1 MASGESPK
9 HSDTRRVDKEAV
21 IFVGLQGAGKS
32 TFFAERFFHTHVRI
46 SLDVLR
52 TRHREQMLL
61 EACLAAGQSFVVDN
75 TNPLAADRARYI
87 APARAAGFRV
97 VAYFFEV
104 SLRDAIRRNN
114 QRQGKQKVPAVAI
127 AGTSKKMEIPT
138 AEEGFD
144 ALFTVTVA
152 SDNRFAVT
160 EGVAGGK
167 ATQQDGEK

>member
-1 MASGESPK
+1 MARGDSSK
-9 HSDTRRVDKEAV
+9 LRNTRGPEKEAV

-32 TFFAERFFHTHVRI
+32 TFFLERFFHTHVRI

-52 TRHREQMLL
+52 TRHRERLL
-61 EACLAAGQSFVVDN
+61 FEACVAAGQNFVVDN

-87 APARAAGFRV
+87 APVRAAGFRV

-104 SLRDAIRRNN
+104 SVRDAIRRNN
-114 QRQGKQKVPAVAI
+114 LRQGKQRVPAVAI
-127 AGTSKKMEIPT
+127 AGTSKKMEIPK

-152 SDNRFAVT
+152 PDNHFTVV
-160 EGVAGGK
+160 EGV
-167 ATQQDGEK
+167 